1 MKWEKNKNTAT
12 DFLLSFFI
20 ITACITIMEAVIGT
34 IFMPGERFGF
44 EAFFSPPLFGF
55 LSALSSVVTFS
66 RRQLSAGA
74 MAVRL
79 FLQLAMI
86 EAMVLLINFFLGNWE
101 LFTAPMILT
110 LILGIALIFCVVY
123 LVMWLNERRIS
134 RLFNERLLEFQ
145 KEVQLQ
151 NEERLKNQEAWG
163 GR

>member
-1 MKWEKNKNTAT
+1 
-12 DFLLSFFI
+12 
-20 ITACITIMEAVIGT
+20 
-34 IFMPGERFGF
+34 
-44 EAFFSPPLFGF
+44 
-55 LSALSSVVTFS
+55 
-66 RRQLSAGA
+66 

-86 EAMVLLINFFLGNWE
+86 EAMVLLVNFFFGNWE

-145 KEVQLQ
+145 KEVQLL